1 MRFSLIAGI
10 NSDYTFIM
18 SSITSPRPFQ
28 VGTLGWTAADLDHPD
43 IARQWGLGRYEI
55 IEGVL
60 TDMAAAYFK
69 HGNAVLR
76 LYSQL
81 ERQFEGLGIEGEFA
95 NELDIIIDEQRVIRA
110 DAAFMTPQD
119 QAAQI
124 RAVAEHGRTDPD
136 RSRIYVPPTLIIES
150 VSPDHERHDRVTK
163 RRWYAE
169 FGVPNYWIID
179 AYRKSLDCLHL
190 VGGVYAVDAAGRD
203 GDVLQ
208 PKSFSGISITLQRL
222 WRD

>member
-1 MRFSLIAGI
+1 
-10 NSDYTFIM
+10 M
-18 SSITSPRPFQ
+18 SAISPSRPFE
-28 VGTLGWTAADLDHPD
+28 VGTLGWTAADLDRPD
-43 IARQWGLGRYEI
+43 IARQWELGRFEI

-69 HGNAVLR
+69 HGNACLELIFQLR
-76 LYSQL
+76 
-81 ERQFEGLGIEGEFA
+81 RQFEELGIEGGFA
-95 NELDIIIDEQRVIRA
+95 NELDIIIDEQRVVRA

-124 RAVAEHGRTDPD
+124 RAVVEHGRTDPD

-179 AYRKSLDCLHL
+179 AYRKTLDCLQL
-190 VGGVYAVDAAGRD
+190 IDGEYAVDVAGANRD
-203 GDVLQ
+203 AMQ
-208 PKSFSGISITLQRL
+208 PKAFTGVNIQLDRL
-222 WRD
+222 WRE

>member
-1 MRFSLIAGI
+1 
-10 NSDYTFIM
+10 M
-18 SSITSPRPFQ
+18 SAITSPRPFQ
-28 VGTLGWTAADLDHPD
+28 VGTLGWTAADLDRPD
-43 IARQWGLGRYEI
+43 IARQWDMGRYEI
-55 IEGVL
+55 VEGVL

-69 HGNAVLR
+69 HGNAWLE
-76 LYSQL
+76 LILQL
-81 ERQFEGLGIEGEFA
+81 DRQFDERGIEGGFA

-110 DAAFMTPQD
+110 DVAFMTPQD

-124 RAVAEHGRTDPD
+124 RAVAEHGRPDPD

-179 AYRKSLDCLHL
+179 AYRKTLDCFHL
-190 VGGVYAVDAAGRD
+190 VDAAYKEDAAGRER
-203 GDVLQ
+203 GVLQ
-208 PKSFSGISITLQRL
+208 PQAFSGISITLERL
-222 WRD
+222 WRE